1 MGDEMIDKENIRRRA
16 LELISK
22 DGRNVASRLCDEF
35 KITRQAV
42 SKHVKTLISEGLI
55 EARGSTRSRVYS
67 LVPISMDYHAYDL
80 KEVNEDIVW
89 RELCRPVLKD
99 LRGNVVD
106 IWHYAS
112 TEMIN
117 NAIEHSEAETLQV
130 SIGRDAIS
138 TFAKIQDDG
147 VGIFEKIQKAMG
159 YYDPR
164 DSVLELAKGKLTT
177 DPKNHS
183 GEGIFFT
190 SRSMDTFQINS
201 GKLSYFYGGSQNN
214 LLEES
219 GRDIRGTGI
228 VMTLANDSER
238 SLKSVFDEYASDG
251 GFSFDKT
258 LIPVCLAQ
266 YEEEKLISRSQAKR
280 LYARFEHFRRVILD
294 FEGVVEIGQAFAD
307 ELFRVFVN
315 SHPEVELSAVN
326 MVPEVERMIKRA
338 KQRRST

>member
-1 MGDEMIDKENIRRRA
+1 MVDKEHIRQRA
-16 LELISK
+16 LKLISE

-42 SKHVKTLISEGLI
+42 SKHLKTLISEGLI
-55 EARGSTRSRVYS
+55 EARGSTRSRVYR
-67 LVPISMDYHAYDL
+67 LVPIAVDSRTYGL

-89 RELCRPVLKD
+89 RELCRPVLQN

-106 IWHYAS
+106 IWHYGL

-117 NAIEHSEAETLQV
+117 NAIEHSGAETLQV

-138 TFAKIQDDG
+138 TFAKIQDNG

-164 DSVLELAKGKLTT
+164 DSILELAKGKLTT
-177 DPKNHS
+177 DPENHS

-190 SRSMDTFQINS
+190 SRSFDSFQILS
-201 GKLSYFYGGSQNN
+201 GKLSYFYGGSPNE
-214 LLEES
+214 LMEERS
-219 GRDIRGTGI
+219 IDIRGTDI
-228 VMTLANDSER
+228 VMTLANDRER
-238 SLKSVFDEYASDG
+238 TLKSLFGEYTSEG

-258 LIPVCLAQ
+258 LIPVRLAQ
-266 YEEEKLISRSQAKR
+266 YEGEKLISRSQAKR
-280 LYARFEHFRRVILD
+280 LYARFEHFRKVILD

-307 ELFRVFVN
+307 EVFRVFVN
-315 SHPEVELSAVN
+315 NHPEVELSAVN

-338 KQRRST
+338 KKRRNI

>member
-1 MGDEMIDKENIRRRA
+1 MIDKENIRRRA

-35 KITRQAV
+35 NVSRQAV
-42 SKHVKTLISEGLI
+42 SKHLKVLMSDGLI
-55 EARGSTRSRVYS
+55 EAEGITKSRVYS
-67 LVPISMDYHAYDL
+67 LVPISMDYHTYDL

-89 RELCRPVLKD
+89 RELCRPVLQD
-99 LRGNVVD
+99 LEENVVD
-106 IWHYAS
+106 IWHYAL

-117 NAIEHSEAETLQV
+117 NAIEHSEAETLRV
-130 SIGRDAIS
+130 SMGRDAIS

-190 SRSMDTFQINS
+190 SRSLDTFQISS
-201 GKLSYFYGGSQNN
+201 GKLDYFYSGSQND
-214 LLEES
+214 LLEKN
-219 GRDIRGTGI
+219 GRDIRGTDI

-238 SLKSVFDEYASDG
+238 TLKSVFDEYTSEG

-258 LIPVCLAQ
+258 LIPVRLAQ
-266 YEEEKLISRSQAKR
+266 YEGEKLISRSQAKR
-280 LYARFEHFRRVILD
+280 LYARFEHFRKVILD

-315 SHPEVELSAVN
+315 NHPEVELVPVN
-326 MVPEVERMIKRA
+326 MASEVERMVKRA
-338 KQRRST
+338 RT